1 MFKKI
6 ISMQWP
12 FFKLW
17 GDDMKRMISFILA
30 STTAFSVNLGYAFAA
45 STNPEKDYEY
55 FLSLSDDEVLQ
66 QYKEYRESI
75 GDPIPEISYKDNG
88 VVINDIVSL
97 LNCWIAY
104 GSISNNTVEAWPSTL
119 IDDRYD
125 EVNTQPAEY
134 FGFPSNDTIGCTI
147 NIPLIRIDNYT
158 MQLAGEKEDAYDVMR
173 YVLTVANS
181 EFWEDNYEGE
191 EGAGVE
197 VSHVLGASDI
207 LTGDANGDAAVDLC
221 DAVAILQFLAL
232 PQKYPMQEFLVG
244 AADCDG
250 IEGLS
255 GGDALWIQQK
265 DAGLS

>member
-1 MFKKI
+1 MKKI
-6 ISMQWP
+6 ISV
-12 FFKLW
+12 
-17 GDDMKRMISFILA
+17 IIA
-30 STTAFSVNLGYAFAA
+30 SVTAFSVSLANTSAETTY
-45 STNPEKDYEY
+45 PEKNYEY
-55 FLSLSDDEVLQ
+55 FSSLSDEEVLQ
-66 QYKEYRESI
+66 QYKGYRDSI
-75 GDPIPEISYKDNG
+75 GDPIPEISYKENG
-88 VVINDIVSL
+88 IIINDIVASM
-97 LNCWIAY
+97 NSKIAY
-104 GSISNNTVEAWPSTL
+104 GSMSNNTVEAWPSTL

-250 IEGLS
+250 IEGIS
-255 GGDALWIQQK
+255 GGDALWVQK
-265 DAGLS
+265 CDAGLI